1 MNRLRGVNKDQL
13 QKSAKQDCDSEMNTV
28 LFLSISGKY
37 EEFASYFQEMLL
49 KNISFFLQ
57 DDNCKEN
64 AAML

>member
-1 MNRLRGVNKDQL
+1 MNV
-13 QKSAKQDCDSEMNTV
+13 V

-37 EEFASYFQEMLL
+37 EEFVSYFQEMLL

>member
-1 MNRLRGVNKDQL
+1 MNRLRGVNKDQI
-13 QKSAKQDCDSEMNTV
+13 QKSAKQDSYSEMKTV

>member
-1 MNRLRGVNKDQL
+1 
-13 QKSAKQDCDSEMNTV
+13 MNTV